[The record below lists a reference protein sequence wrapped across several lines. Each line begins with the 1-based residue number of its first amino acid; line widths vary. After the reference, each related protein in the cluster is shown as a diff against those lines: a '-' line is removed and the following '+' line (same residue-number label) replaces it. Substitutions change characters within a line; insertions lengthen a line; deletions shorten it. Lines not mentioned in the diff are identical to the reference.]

1 MDGTRNIES
10 GVQGDVVIKQ
20 PQAKPSKPADEN
32 VKAVIHA
39 DLVVH
44 LVVAKVLSGN
54 VCRGPSV
61 RARAARVPRLPAI
74 EQELREM
81 KMIIEALAVR
91 SIAHELRHSPF
102 DVEGVTVLDADV
114 ACRLLDN
121 PPEPNAALRNILSL
135 R

>member
-54 VCRGPSV
+54 VCRRPSV

-74 EQELREM
+74 EQELGEL

-91 SIAHELRHSPF
+91 SIAHERQHSPF
-102 DVEGVTVLDADV
+102 DVEGLTVLDADV